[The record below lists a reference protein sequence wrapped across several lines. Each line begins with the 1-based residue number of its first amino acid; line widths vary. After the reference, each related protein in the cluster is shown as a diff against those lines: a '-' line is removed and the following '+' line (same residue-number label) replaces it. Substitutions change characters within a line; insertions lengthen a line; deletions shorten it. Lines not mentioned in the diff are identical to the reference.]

1 MGLAVYIIHEVVFLL
16 TNNGFIM
23 KYIYQVA
30 IVSLLVC
37 SFVFARITGNKSL
50 PSQFESK
57 ISSNSSKKEFVPG
70 TGENDNSVKWKRRH
84 KRRRKAKNRRP
95 QRGR

>member
-1 MGLAVYIIHEVVFLL
+1 
-16 TNNGFIM
+16 M
-23 KYIYQVA
+23 KYIFLLIRNGIFMKRLYQIA

-50 PSQFESK
+50 PSWVESK

-70 TGENDNSVKWKRRH
+70 TGENDNSIKWKRRH
-84 KRRRKAKNRRP
+84 KRRRRAKNRRP

>member
-1 MGLAVYIIHEVVFLL
+1 
-16 TNNGFIM
+16 M

-57 ISSNSSKKEFVPG
+57 ISSNSSKKEFIPG
-70 TGENDNSVKWKRRH
+70 AGENADNSIKWKRRH